1 MDFSA
6 VDVLHISKLGF
17 IAVAVTPEL
26 PSFAPGS
33 THRVHVE
40 RPDGSLLEA
49 SAVVEYTRQPPI
61 KPALLRF
68 SGLLPT
74 DIPVGSKIQIATDGA
89 RVDG

>member
-17 IAVAVTPEL
+17 IAVVVAPEL
-26 PSFAPGS
+26 PSLTPGS
-33 THRVHVE
+33 THLVHVE

-68 SGLLPT
+68 SGLLPS
-74 DIPVGSKIQIATDGA
+74 DIPVGSKIQIASDGELA
-89 RVDG
+89 DG